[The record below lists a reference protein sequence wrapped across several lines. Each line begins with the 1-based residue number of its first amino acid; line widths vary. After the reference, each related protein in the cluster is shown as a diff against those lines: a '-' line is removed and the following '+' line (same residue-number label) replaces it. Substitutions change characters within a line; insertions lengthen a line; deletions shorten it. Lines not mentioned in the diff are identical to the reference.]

1 MPIADIVAQ
10 KKEAAL
16 QEIVTKQQAKDQLK
30 NQAHT
35 LVATT
40 NATDTVL
47 TAYLAY
53 TGLPPSQ
60 SDMTTWVDFLV
71 KGGST
76 TTLTASLAKNPVYLA
91 NTAGS
96 DVNKVQYVF
105 HNLFGRDAND
115 GDLAY
120 WLPLANNPAFPMKLA
135 AAASPADAW
144 ALAQRVQFLDG
155 VDGLL
160 NGADPSGVQY
170 RGALS
175 YVLSNI
181 HFGGETAEQALVD
194 FNHLLDPNA
203 QTLLEQLNAP
213 FIAQQQTLELDLAF
227 LAYLRR
233 PPVMSSAEGNTGTTG
248 TGGTGG
254 TTGSTSGTTTSTATD
269 EYTLWT
275 TQLKQANGNPDVLL
289 KTLAS
294 SSEFAQIYS
303 AVGGDLSKS
312 IDDLYHFL
320 FGRAAS
326 AGEIANWISWVNAN
340 PSLDY
345 RLPWQ
350 IATSATGTDYASLQQ
365 KLLVIEDLKQ
375 VEQSKGLDASDPHI
389 KPIVMQ
395 ILGEVSAYPGGKTAQ
410 EAIQQIDQSLGY
422 GMKPTPPEITS
433 VMRVGDTLSITFDQA
448 IDWNYLDK
456 NHDGK
461 LAIGSE
467 LIVGAKGVWKA
478 PEGATGGETI
488 AMTNPLGNSPTAVVP
503 LDSQGK
509 LLPSNQLV
517 IKMSSDADLVHA
529 YNYTPP
535 TTGTGTPSQTI
546 TEIPTLTEVVVI
558 GIKDIDGQI
567 GDAAMT
573 LS

>member
-10 KKEAAL
+10 KKEAAI
-16 QEIVTKQQAKDQLK
+16 QEIVDKQNAKAQLAQ
-30 NQAHT
+30 QAHT
-35 LVATT
+35 QVATAAAT
-40 NATDTVL
+40 NTVL

-71 KGGST
+71 KGGSS
-76 TTLTASLAKNPVYLA
+76 TTLAASLAKNPVYLA

-120 WLPLANNPAFPMKLA
+120 WLPFAKDPAFPMKLA

-155 VDGLL
+155 VSGLL
-160 NGADPSGVQY
+160 NGGDPADVQY

-194 FNHLLDPNA
+194 FNHMLDPNA
-203 QTLLEQLNAP
+203 QTLLEQLYAP
-213 FIAQQQTLELDLAF
+213 YIAQQQTLVLDLAF

-233 PPVMSSAEGNTGTTG
+233 PPTMPAVEGGTGSSG
-248 TGGTGG
+248 TGGTD
-254 TTGSTSGTTTSTATD
+254 GTTTSTATD
-269 EYTLWT
+269 EYTIWT

-289 KTLAS
+289 QTLAS

-320 FGRAAS
+320 FGRAATE
-326 AGEIANWISWVNAN
+326 GEIANWISWVNAN
-340 PSLDY
+340 PSLNY
-345 RLPWQ
+345 KLPWQ
-350 IATSATGTDYASLQQ
+350 IATSAAGTDYASLQQ

-433 VMRVGDTLSITFDQA
+433 VMRVGDILSITFDQT

-456 NHDGK
+456 NHDSK

-467 LIVGAKGVWKA
+467 LIVGAKGEWEIT
-478 PEGATGGETI
+478 PDPNTTGTSLQNSKLPM
-488 AMTNPLGNSPTAVVP
+488 ANPLGSSPTAILPV
-503 LDSQGK
+503 DSGGK
-509 LLPSNQLV
+509 LQPSHQLV
-517 IKMSSDADLVHA
+517 IKLGSDADLL
-529 YNYTPP
+529 NTNPNGDDYTDVPK
-535 TTGTGTPSQTI
+535 
-546 TEIPTLTEVVVI
+546 LTQVVVI

-573 LS
+573 L

>member
-10 KKEAAL
+10 KKEAAI
-16 QEIVTKQQAKDQLK
+16 QEIVTKQQAKDQLED
-30 NQAHT
+30 QAHT

-40 NATDTVL
+40 NATNTVL

-60 SDMTTWVDFLV
+60 PDLTTWVDFLV

-76 TTLTASLAKNPVYLA
+76 TTLIATLAKNPAYLA

-96 DVNKVQYVF
+96 AVNAVQYAF
-105 HNLFGRDAND
+105 HNLFGREANA

-120 WLPLANNPAFPMKLA
+120 WLPLATNPSFPMKLA

-160 NGADPSGVQY
+160 NGADPTAVQY
-170 RGALS
+170 RGALA
-175 YVLSNI
+175 YTLSKI

-213 FIAQQQTLELDLAF
+213 YIAQQQTLALDLAF

-233 PPVMSSAEGNTGTTG
+233 PPTMPTAEGNTGTPG
-248 TGGTGG
+248 TGGTGD
-254 TTGSTSGTTTSTATD
+254 TAAAATD
-269 EYTLWT
+269 EYTIWT
-275 TQLKQANGNPDVLL
+275 THLKQANGNPDVLL
-289 KTLAS
+289 QTLAS

-326 AGEIANWISWVNAN
+326 ADEIANWVGWVNAN
-340 PSLDY
+340 PTKNYL
-345 RLPWQ
+345 LPWQ
-350 IATSATGTDYASLQQ
+350 IAVSASGTDYASLQQ
-365 KLLVIEDLKQ
+365 KLLVVEDLKQ
-375 VEQSKGLDASDPHI
+375 IEQSKGLDASDPHI

-395 ILGEVSAYPGGKTAQ
+395 LLGEVSAYPDGKTAQ
-410 EAIQQIDQSLGY
+410 EVIQDIDLSLGY

-461 LAIGSE
+461 LAIESE
-467 LIVGAKGVWKA
+467 LIVGAKGVWEA
-478 PEGATGGETI
+478 PEGASGGETI
-488 AMTNPLGNSPTAVVP
+488 AMTKPLGSNPTAVVSV
-503 LDSQGK
+503 DSQGK
-509 LLPSNQLV
+509 ILPSSQLV
-517 IKMSSDADLVHA
+517 VKMSSDADLVHA
-529 YNYTPP
+529 YTYTPP
-535 TTGTGTPSQTI
+535 TSGSGTGTSSESI

-558 GIKDIDGQI
+558 GIKDLDGQI
-567 GDAAMT
+567 GDAAMS
-573 LS
+573 L